1 MTASATTVA
10 LPKLGTTLF
19 SFTLEMRKP
28 GYTLAGMID
37 RVAELGLGP
46 GLELVGFQSLRGYP
60 HVPAEVVS
68 SFRDQCERT
77 GLEPSA
83 LSMNLDL
90 GIRRGRLLDED
101 EALDYL
107 EPQIAVAAAMGF
119 PVCKATVIPTR
130 SFLEGLV
137 RILEKHGG
145 LKFGY
150 EVHSPMAV
158 DSPEILAL
166 REHYD
171 AIDSP
176 LLGWTPDFSS
186 SMHTV
191 PPSLIAAHQESGM
204 SRELTDLAIEVWN
217 SDTTM
222 PEKFG
227 RFAAEAPA
235 LGATPGDMGKLQMLL
250 TMHGRMDPRR
260 WSEIMDRVVHV
271 HGKFYGIDDSGD
283 EPSIDNA
290 AILDVLLEG
299 GYTGYISSEW
309 EGHAYTDAV
318 SGWDMVAGQHALFRR
333 LLDEKAAR
341 A

>member
-1 MTASATTVA
+1 VTATMATQ
-10 LPKLGTTLF
+10 PKLGTTLF

-28 GYTLAGMID
+28 GYTLEGMID
-37 RVAELGLGP
+37 QVAELGLGP

-83 LSMNLDL
+83 MSMNLDL
-90 GIRRGRLLDED
+90 GLHRGRLMDED

-107 EPQIAVAAAMGF
+107 APQIAISHRMGF
-119 PVCKATVIPTR
+119 PVCKASVIPTR

-145 LKFGY
+145 LKFGF

-158 DSPEILAL
+158 DSPEILTL
-166 REHYD
+166 RELYE

-176 LLGWTPDFSS
+176 LLGFTPDFSA
-186 SMHTV
+186 SMRSV

-204 SRELTDLAIEVWN
+204 SPELTSLAIEVWN

-235 LGATPGDMGKLQMLL
+235 HGATAADMGKLQMLL
-250 TMHGRMDPRR
+250 TMHGRQDPRR

-271 HGKFYGIDDSGD
+271 HGKFYGIDAEGD

-290 AILDVLLEG
+290 AILDVLVEA

-318 SGWDMVAGQHALFRR
+318 SGWDMVVGQHKLFRK
-333 LLDEKAAR
+333 LLDEKAAH